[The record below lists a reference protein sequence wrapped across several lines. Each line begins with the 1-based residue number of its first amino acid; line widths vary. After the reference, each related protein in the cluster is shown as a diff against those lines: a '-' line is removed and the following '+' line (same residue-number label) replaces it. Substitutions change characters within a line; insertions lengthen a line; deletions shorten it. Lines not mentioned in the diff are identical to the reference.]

1 MRTWS
6 ERASSR
12 SWPSGCPLPVE
23 MLRLL
28 SQFVSRQQ
36 GFFVSENSAA
46 LAGWFFARY
55 VILLARIICLSET
68 IPQRRPS
75 DFPRMRH
82 YCQARIKS
90 ALPQAPVCGLR
101 PLIRLVAF
109 TCCLIYALF
118 AAAQTGDTP
127 SPSAAEK
134 PLILGEATVSELVKN
149 GIPFN
154 SAVAFSISLDRI
166 YCFTD
171 FVEVGAKTVIYHN
184 WYYRNEKRTSVK
196 LALRPPRWAT
206 FSSITLRDSEKGPWQ
221 VEITTENGEVLKI
234 LRFSVI
240 D

>member
-1 MRTWS
+1 M
-6 ERASSR
+6 
-12 SWPSGCPLPVE
+12 
-23 MLRLL
+23 
-28 SQFVSRQQ
+28 
-36 GFFVSENSAA
+36 
-46 LAGWFFARY
+46 
-55 VILLARIICLSET
+55 
-68 IPQRRPS
+68 
-75 DFPRMRH
+75 
-82 YCQARIKS
+82 KS
-90 ALPQAPVCGLR
+90 ALPPAQACSLR
-101 PLIRLVAF
+101 PLIHLVGF
-109 TCCLIYALF
+109 TCCFIFVAF
-118 AAAQTGDTP
+118 AAAQADHTP
-127 SPSAAEK
+127 SPSAGERQ
-134 PLILGEATVSELVKN
+134 LILGEATVSELVKN